1 MSRSELTALFFPL
14 FFPNIISIVEQL
26 QLETQG
32 SYFMFT
38 HTHTHTLFQG
48 FGMAGSESEMNTF
61 SIASERFYLTG
72 LVIAAAPTVV
82 K

>member
-1 MSRSELTALFFPL
+1 
-14 FFPNIISIVEQL
+14 
-26 QLETQG
+26 
-32 SYFMFT
+32 MFT

-72 LVIAAAPTVV
+72 LVIAAAALSVV